1 VSAVTARAPGGAP
14 AGEFVPYVHGATLG
28 CPSRGRPEKVLARLK
43 TIGSIWREGY
53 VPGEDGREGRV
64 TANGALPRTLRNGM
78 PEPGGYVY
86 RGSDRSLSGRELAQ
100 ALAGRAPV
108 PPRPTPRPRRK
119 PEPREFCRHCGQP
132 KPDHLVTCRT
142 VLDALPIAPPAEPEL
157 IRAAGPAAKPE
168 ERQRRKAALTTTC
181 PGCGRPKPDDYA
193 TCGGAGPCAKT
204 EAKPEPLEAAPALD
218 AARRC
223 RKCKYMVG
231 TNSHKI
237 ICGDS

>member
-1 VSAVTARAPGGAP
+1 
-14 AGEFVPYVHGATLG
+14 VPYIFGATLG
-28 CPSRGRPEKVLARLK
+28 APSAGRPEKVLARLK

-100 ALAGRAPV
+100 ALEGRGPAPV
-108 PPRPTPRPRRK
+108 ARPAPRPRRK

-142 VLDALPIAPPAEPEL
+142 VLDALPIAPLPEPE
-157 IRAAGPAAKPE
+157 
-168 ERQRRKAALTTTC
+168 
-181 PGCGRPKPDDYA
+181 
-193 TCGGAGPCAKT
+193 
-204 EAKPEPLEAAPALD
+204 PEPAVLEAAPALEPE
-218 AARRC
+218 RRC
-223 RKCKYMVG
+223 GKCGYLAG
-231 TNSHKI
+231 TVNCKLV
-237 ICGDS
+237 CGGDS